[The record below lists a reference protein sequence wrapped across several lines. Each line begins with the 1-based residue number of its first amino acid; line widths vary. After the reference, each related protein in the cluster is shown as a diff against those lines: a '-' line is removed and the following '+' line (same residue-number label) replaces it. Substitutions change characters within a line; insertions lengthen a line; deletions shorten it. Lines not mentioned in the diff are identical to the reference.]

1 MKQYKLVMLL
11 ALLTVLP
18 AMAEAKLVE
27 YEFDINYQT
36 VNFSGEDVQ
45 AMSVGP
51 WAILC
56 ALYRVVFLG

>member
-27 YEFDINYQT
+27 YEFDINSLIREERLQIE
-36 VNFSGEDVQ
+36 FEE
-45 AMSVGP
+45 
-51 WAILC
+51 
-56 ALYRVVFLG
+56 LYEK